1 LNKIIEPKYL
11 LISDSFVNWKIL
23 LLFCVSKY
31 LISLFLKDTSLGG
44 LAIKCVTRCIYG
56 VLLLKYPFYF
66 LSEFVLS
73 VSIEST
79 ITLFSHLQKLFEILP
94 QVKHCDLIRFKQRLI
109 NLKKTIIKDAG
120 QYSSKELVN
129 MALSAQQIKLVE
141 QIQFNILRSIQD
153 KQQKIIAL
161 PKITYPDGLPISD
174 NAAQISATIKANQVV
189 IIAGETGS
197 GKTTQIPKICLE
209 LGRGVNGLIGHTQP
223 RRIAARTVA
232 NRIAEEL
239 GTKVG
244 EQVGYKVRFN
254 DQVSERSYIKLMTD
268 GILLAEM
275 QKDRLLRQYDTIII
289 DEAHE
294 RSLNID
300 FILGYLKEIL
310 VKRPD
315 LKLIITSATIDP
327 QRFAKHFASKTGVLA
342 PIIEVSGRTFPVE
355 MRYRPLNDRV
365 VSDGE
370 EHSSQDVDVISG
382 ILSAVDELSDC
393 GQGDILIF
401 LNGEREIRD
410 TAAALNT
417 ANLRHTHILPLYARL
432 TVSEQ
437 NQIFKSH
444 SGRNI
449 VLATNVAETSLTVP
463 GIKYVI
469 DPGTA
474 RISRYSYRTKVQRL
488 PIEPI
493 SQASANQ
500 RSGRCGRV
508 SEGVCIRLYS
518 EDDYKSRAEF
528 TDPEI
533 LRTNLATVILQMHA
547 LDLGDIANFPFVESP
562 DNRNITDGIRL
573 LEEIA
578 AVESVDNADKVGIK
592 GKVSSTATQL
602 TTSGRLLAKF
612 PIDPRLAKM
621 VVTAIEFGCIEQ
633 ILVIVSALSIQDP
646 RERPHEKQ
654 QLSDEKHNR
663 FKNKNSDFISLLNLW
678 QYISQQQQDL
688 TQNHF
693 RKLCQREF
701 LSYVRLREWQDIF
714 SQLKRTLKEQKITLT
729 SIDYRFSMPAT
740 QQNQEASSA
749 IDKAKESEQDA
760 SLTPVHQA
768 LLSGLLSHIGQQDE
782 NREYKGARGMK
793 FFIFPGSALTKKSPK
808 WLMSAELVETSRLF
822 ARMNAKIDPLW
833 LEPLAQHLVKRN
845 YSEPHWEKKQGAV
858 MAFEQV
864 TLYGLSIV
872 SKRKIN
878 FNTIE
883 PHTCREIFIR
893 EALVNGDCAI
903 KEKFL
908 SKNQQL
914 VENIEALEQK
924 ARRRDFLIDEQH
936 LVNFYSDKL
945 PDTIVCQRSF
955 LAWWKQAKQ
964 ENGQLLDFSKAF
976 LLNESIGELSAIEYP
991 DFWQQESI
999 ILPLTYHFS
1008 PGDVDDGISVIVPIA
1023 LLNQVQEFGFD
1034 WLIPALRE
1042 ELVIAL
1048 IKALPKTLRR
1058 NFVPAPNYAEACLAA
1073 MPAEQG
1079 SLQEALAK
1087 QLLRMTGVRLP
1098 EDAWHDITLPVHL
1111 TMNFHVVDDKGN
1123 ILKQGRDLNELKAE
1137 LQGKVKASI
1146 KQVAEKGIEQAD
1158 LTQWSFDEL
1167 PKGYEKKVAN
1177 ITIKAFPALVD
1188 NKSSVSIEL
1197 FEQEQHAQE
1206 AMIKGISR
1214 LILLNIPTPLK
1225 YLQENLPNK
1234 AKLGLYFNP
1243 FGSINE
1249 LLQDCIQ
1256 GACLY
1261 LVQQFSQHQNN
1272 EQLPRTE
1279 KQFVQCCDY
1288 VRAEI
1293 ADCVLAAA
1301 IKVERAL
1308 SLRHEVTKKMKGS
1321 VPLNVIQSH
1330 GDIKQQCEQLIF
1342 KGFVSASGLSKLDD
1356 ITRYLQGMLRRLDK
1370 LPIDP
1375 NQDRLKLIEV
1385 NKVNDTFQTIMSKQ
1399 RKDKPV
1405 ERDLFAT
1412 RWLIEELRISL
1423 FAQNLGTSA
1432 PISVKR
1438 ILNHLKGFS

>member
-1 LNKIIEPKYL
+1 M
-11 LISDSFVNWKIL
+11 
-23 LLFCVSKY
+23 
-31 LISLFLKDTSLGG
+31 
-44 LAIKCVTRCIYG
+44 
-56 VLLLKYPFYF
+56 
-66 LSEFVLS
+66 
-73 VSIEST
+73 
-79 ITLFSHLQKLFEILP
+79 
-94 QVKHCDLIRFKQRLI
+94 
-109 NLKKTIIKDAG
+109 NLKKTITKSVDKKS
-120 QYSSKELVN
+120 QSEL
-129 MALSAQQIKLVE
+129 AEHPLSEKQLKSVE
-141 QIQFNILRSIQD
+141 QLQQAIVKSIQD
-153 KQQKIIAL
+153 KQRKLNSL
-161 PKITYPDGLPISD
+161 PTINYPDGLPISD
-174 NAAQISATIKANQVV
+174 NAEQIAEAIRANQVV

-209 LGRGVNGLIGHTQP
+209 LGRGVDGLIGHTQP

-239 GTKVG
+239 GTTLG
-244 EQVGYKVRFN
+244 DQVGYKVRFN
-254 DQVSERSYIKLMTD
+254 DQVSEHSYIKLMTD

-300 FILGYLKEIL
+300 FILGYLRQIL

-315 LKLIITSATIDP
+315 LKVIITSATIDP
-327 QRFAKHFASKTGVLA
+327 QRFANHFASKTGILA
-342 PIIEVSGRTFPVE
+342 PIIEVSGRTYPVE
-355 MRYRPLNDRV
+355 MRYRPLNNRQT
-365 VSDGE
+365 SDENGDEAQGE
-370 EHSSQDVDVISG
+370 DIDIISG

-393 GQGDILIF
+393 GQGDILVF

-410 TAAALNT
+410 TAAALNK
-417 ANLRHTHILPLYARL
+417 ANLRHTNVLPLYARL

-437 NQIFKSH
+437 NQIFKPH
-444 SGRNI
+444 TGRNI

-500 RSGRCGRV
+500 RAGRCGRV
-508 SEGVCIRLYS
+508 SEGICIRLYS
-518 EDDYKSRAEF
+518 EDDFNNRAEF

-547 LDLGDIANFPFVESP
+547 LDLGDIAQFPFVEAP
-562 DNRNITDGIRL
+562 DNRNITDGLRL

-578 AVESVDNADKVGIK
+578 AIETKPEVNTADEKRHSKAGRGVN
-592 GKVSSTATQL
+592 SATQL
-602 TTSGRLLAKF
+602 TKSGRLLAKF

-621 VVTAIEFGCIEQ
+621 VISAIDFGCIEQ
-633 ILVIVSALSIQDP
+633 VLIIVSALSIQDP

-663 FKNKNSDFISLLNLW
+663 FKNKQSDFVSLLNLW
-678 QYISQQQQDL
+678 QYVSEQKKIL
-688 TQNHF
+688 KQNQF
-693 RKLCQREF
+693 RKLCQKEF
-701 LSYVRLREWQDIF
+701 LSYVRIREWQDIF
-714 SQLKRTLKEQKITLT
+714 SQLKLTLKEQKIGLT
-729 SIDYRFSMPAT
+729 SVDYSFTMPSP
-740 QQNQEASSA
+740 QQGQSG
-749 IDKAKESEQDA
+749 DKTKETEQDA
-760 SLTPVHQA
+760 SLMPIHQA

-793 FFIFPGSALTKKSPK
+793 FFIFPGSALAKKSPK

-833 LEPLAQHLVKRN
+833 LEPLAEHLVKRN

-872 SKRKIN
+872 TKRKIN

-883 PHTCREIFIR
+883 PVTCREIFIR
-893 EALVNGDCAI
+893 EALVNGDSTI

-908 SKNQQL
+908 NKNHQL
-914 VENIEALEQK
+914 VESIEALEQK
-924 ARRRDFLIDEQH
+924 ARRKDFLIDEQH
-936 LVNFYSDKL
+936 LVDFYSDKI
-945 PDTIVCQRSF
+945 PETVICQRSF
-955 LAWWKQAKQ
+955 LAWWKKARQ
-964 ENGQLLDFSKAF
+964 ENAQLLDFSKAF
-976 LLNESIGELSAIEYP
+976 LLNESSDELTKADYP
-991 DFWQQESI
+991 DLWQQGNI
-999 ILPLTYHFS
+999 TLPLSYHFS
-1008 PGDVDDGISVIVPIA
+1008 PGDIDDGISVIIPIA
-1023 LLNQVQEFGFD
+1023 LLNQVQDIGFD

-1042 ELVIAL
+1042 ELAIAL
-1048 IKALPKTLRR
+1048 IKALPKAQRR
-1058 NFVPAPNYAEACLAA
+1058 NFVPAPNYAQACLAA
-1073 MPAEQG
+1073 MP
-1079 SLQEALAK
+1079 SQEGDLRQSLAK

-1098 EDAWHDITLPVHL
+1098 EDAWQELTLPVHL
-1111 TMNFHVVDDKGN
+1111 TMNFQVVDDKGKL
-1123 ILKQGRDLNELKAE
+1123 LKQGRDLNELKAE

-1146 KQVAEKGIEQAD
+1146 KKVAEKGIEQAD
-1158 LTQWSFDEL
+1158 LTNWDFGAL

-1188 NKSSVSIEL
+1188 HKNSVAIEL
-1197 FEQEQHAQE
+1197 FEQEQHAEE
-1206 AMIKGISR
+1206 AMINGLSR

-1225 YLQENLPNK
+1225 YLQEKLPNK

-1243 FGSINE
+1243 FGSIND

-1256 GACLY
+1256 GACLS
-1261 LVQQFSQHQNN
+1261 LVKQFAQ
-1272 EQLPRTE
+1272 EEAVGQLPRE
-1279 KQFVQCCDY
+1279 QKQFEQCSNY

-1308 SLRHEVTKKMKGS
+1308 SLRHDVSKKMKGS

-1330 GDIKQQCEQLIF
+1330 GDIKQQCEQLVF
-1342 KGFVSASGLSKLDD
+1342 KGFVSNSGLDKLDD
-1356 ITRYLQGMLRRLDK
+1356 IIRYLQGMLRRLDK

-1385 NKVNDTFQTIMSKQ
+1385 NKVNDTYQGILSKQ

-1405 ERDLFAT
+1405 EKDLLET

-1423 FAQNLGTSA
+1423 FAQNLGTAA

-1438 ILNHLKGFS
+1438 ILNHLKGFSKI

>member
-1 LNKIIEPKYL
+1 M
-11 LISDSFVNWKIL
+11 
-23 LLFCVSKY
+23 
-31 LISLFLKDTSLGG
+31 
-44 LAIKCVTRCIYG
+44 
-56 VLLLKYPFYF
+56 
-66 LSEFVLS
+66 S
-73 VSIEST
+73 VSIDSA
-79 ITLFSHLQKLFEILP
+79 ITLFSHLQSLFELLP
-94 QVKHCDLIRFKQRLI
+94 QVKNCDAVRFKKRLM
-109 NLKKTIIKDAG
+109 NLKKLIAQEARGK
-120 QYSSKELVN
+120 SPNEL
-129 MALSAQQIKLVE
+129 ATLPLSAKQMKLLEPLQQH
-141 QIQFNILRSIQD
+141 ILKSIQD
-153 KQQKIIAL
+153 KQQKIKNL

-174 NAAQISATIKANQVV
+174 NAAQISAAIEANQVV

-197 GKTTQIPKICLE
+197 GKTTQIPKICLA
-209 LGRGVNGLIGHTQP
+209 LGRGVDGLIGHTQP

-239 GTKVG
+239 GTTVG

-254 DQVSERSYIKLMTD
+254 DQVSEQSYIKLMTD

-275 QKDRLLRQYDTIII
+275 QRDRLLLKYDTIII

-300 FILGYLKEIL
+300 FILGYLKQIL

-327 QRFAKHFASKTGVLA
+327 QRFAKHFSSKSGIPA
-342 PIIEVSGRTFPVE
+342 PVIEVSGRTFPVE
-355 MRYRPLNDRV
+355 MRYRPLNDRMV
-365 VSDGE
+365 TDEDDQSP
-370 EHSSQDVDVISG
+370 QDVDIISG
-382 ILSAVDELSDC
+382 ILSAVDELSEC
-393 GQGDILIF
+393 GQGDILVF

-410 TAAALNT
+410 TAAALT
-417 ANLRHTHILPLYARL
+417 KANLRHTNILPLYARL

-437 NQIFKSH
+437 NQIFKPH

-488 PIEPI
+488 PIEPV

-508 SEGVCIRLYS
+508 SEGICIRLYS

-547 LDLGDIANFPFVESP
+547 LDLGDIANFPFVEAP
-562 DNRNITDGIRL
+562 DNRNITDGVRL

-578 AVESVDNADKVGIK
+578 AVESLSNSNSSTDKDKSTK
-592 GKVSSTATQL
+592 GKQSTTATQL
-602 TTSGRLLAKF
+602 TKSGRLLAKF

-621 VVTAIEFGCIEQ
+621 VITAIEFGCIEQ
-633 ILVIVSALSIQDP
+633 ILIIVSALSIQDP

-663 FKNKNSDFISLLNLW
+663 FKNKTSDFISLLNLW
-678 QYISQQQQDL
+678 QYINVQKKDL
-688 TQNHF
+688 TQNQF
-693 RKLCQREF
+693 RKLCQREY

-714 SQLKRTLKEQKITLT
+714 SQLKLTLKEQNIALT
-729 SIDYRFSMPAT
+729 SVDYRFSMPSG
-740 QQNQEASSA
+740 QQAQEVGSA
-749 IDKAKESEQDA
+749 VDKEKESEQD
-760 SLTPVHQA
+760 SVLTPVHQA

-872 SKRKIN
+872 TKRKIN

-883 PHTCREIFIR
+883 PATCREIFIR
-893 EALVNGDCAI
+893 EALVNGDCVI

-914 VENIEALEQK
+914 VESIEELEQK

-936 LVNFYSDKL
+936 LVDFYSGKL

-955 LAWWKQAKQ
+955 LAWWKKAKQ
-964 ENGQLLDFSKAF
+964 ENASLLDFTKAF
-976 LLNESIGELSAIEYP
+976 LLNESVDELSATDYP
-991 DFWQQESI
+991 DFWQQDRI
-999 ILPLTYHFS
+999 TLPLTYHFS
-1008 PGDVDDGISVIVPIA
+1008 PGDIDDGISVIIPIA
-1023 LLNQVQEFGFD
+1023 LLNQVQDMGFD
-1034 WLIPALRE
+1034 WLIPALRDD
-1042 ELVIAL
+1042 LAIAL

-1058 NFVPAPNYAEACLAA
+1058 NFVPAPNYAQACVAA

-1079 SLQEALAK
+1079 SLQQALAK

-1098 EDAWHDITLPVHL
+1098 EEAWQDISLPVHL
-1111 TMNFHVVDDKGN
+1111 TMNFQVVDDKGDL
-1123 ILKQGRDLNELKAE
+1123 LKQGRDLNELKAE

-1146 KQVAEKGIEQAD
+1146 KKVAEKGIEQAD
-1158 LTQWSFDEL
+1158 LTQWDFGAL
-1167 PKGYEKKVAN
+1167 PKGYEKKIAN

-1188 NKSSVSIEL
+1188 HQSSVAIEL

-1206 AMIKGISR
+1206 AMLKGISR

-1225 YLQENLPNK
+1225 YLQEKLPNK

-1243 FGSINE
+1243 FGSIND

-1256 GACLY
+1256 GACLS
-1261 LVQQFSQHQNN
+1261 LVQQFSQQQNN
-1272 EQLPRTE
+1272 GQLPREE
-1279 KQFVQCCDY
+1279 KQFSQCCDY

-1293 ADCVLAAA
+1293 ADCVLTAA

-1308 SLRHEVTKKMKGS
+1308 TLRHEVTKKMKGS

-1330 GDIKQQCEQLIF
+1330 GDIKQQCEQLVF
-1342 KGFVSASGLSKLDD
+1342 KGFVSNSGLSKLDD
-1356 ITRYLQGMLRRLDK
+1356 IIRYLQGMLRRLEK
-1370 LPIDP
+1370 LPSDP

-1385 NKVNDTFQTIMSKQ
+1385 NKVNELYQVIMGKQ
-1399 RKDKPV
+1399 RKDKPI
-1405 ERDLFAT
+1405 ESELLAT

-1432 PISVKR
+1432 PISAKR
-1438 ILNHLKGFS
+1438 ILNHLKGFA

>member
-1 LNKIIEPKYL
+1 MPQAKK
-11 LISDSFVNWKIL
+11 SDAV
-23 LLFCVSKY
+23 
-31 LISLFLKDTSLGG
+31 
-44 LAIKCVTRCIYG
+44 
-56 VLLLKYPFYF
+56 
-66 LSEFVLS
+66 
-73 VSIEST
+73 
-79 ITLFSHLQKLFEILP
+79 
-94 QVKHCDLIRFKQRLI
+94 RFRKRLI
-109 NLKKTIIKDAG
+109 NLKKTITKEVG
-120 QYSSKELVN
+120 QKSPTELA
-129 MALSAQQIKLVE
+129 MLSLSEKHIKLVE
-141 QIQFNILRSIQD
+141 PLQQHILRSIQD
-153 KQQKIIAL
+153 KQQKIRSL
-161 PKITYPDGLPISD
+161 PKITYPEGLPISE
-174 NAAQISATIKANQVV
+174 NAAQISAAIDANQVV

-209 LGRGVNGLIGHTQP
+209 LGRGVDGLIGHTQP

-239 GTKVG
+239 GTKLG

-254 DQVSERSYIKLMTD
+254 DQVSEQSYIKLMTD

-275 QKDRLLRQYDTIII
+275 QRDRLLLKYDTIII

-300 FILGYLKEIL
+300 FILGYLKQIL
-310 VKRPD
+310 IKRPD

-327 QRFAKHFASKTGVLA
+327 QRFAKHFSSKNGLPA

-355 MRYRPLNDRV
+355 MRYRPLNDRAV
-365 VSDGE
+365 IDDDDQSPQE
-370 EHSSQDVDVISG
+370 VDIISG

-393 GQGDILIF
+393 GNGDILVF

-410 TAAALNT
+410 TAAALVK
-417 ANLRHTHILPLYARL
+417 ANLRHTNVLPLYARL

-437 NQIFKSH
+437 NQIFKPH

-488 PIEPI
+488 PIEPV

-508 SEGVCIRLYS
+508 SEGICIRLYS

-547 LDLGDIANFPFVESP
+547 LDLGDIANFPFVEAP
-562 DNRNITDGIRL
+562 DNRNITDGVRL

-578 AVESVDNADKVGIK
+578 AVESIENADKNAK
-592 GKVSSTATQL
+592 GKASSTATQL
-602 TTSGRLLAKF
+602 TKSGRLLAKF

-621 VVTAIEFGCIEQ
+621 VVSSIEFGCIEQ
-633 ILVIVSALSIQDP
+633 ILIIVSALSIQDP

-663 FKNKNSDFISLLNLW
+663 FKDKSSDFISLLNLW
-678 QYISQQQQDL
+678 QYINEQKKDL
-688 TQNHF
+688 TQNQF

-714 SQLKRTLKEQKITLT
+714 SQLKLTLKEQQITLT
-729 SIDYRFSMPAT
+729 SIDYQFSMPNV
-740 QQNQEASSA
+740 QQGQAASTA
-749 IDKAKESEQDA
+749 VDKTKETEQDSA
-760 SLTPVHQA
+760 LTPVHQA

-878 FNTIE
+878 FNVIE
-883 PHTCREIFIR
+883 PVTCREIFIR
-893 EALVNGDCAI
+893 EALVNGDCVI

-914 VENIEALEQK
+914 VESIEELEQK

-936 LVNFYSDKL
+936 LVDFYSDKL
-945 PDTIVCQRSF
+945 PDTVNCQRSF
-955 LAWWKQAKQ
+955 LAWWKKAKR
-964 ENGQLLDFSKAF
+964 ENEQLLDFSKAF
-976 LLNESIGELSAIEYP
+976 LLNESSDELSTIEYP
-991 DFWQQESI
+991 DVWQQDSI
-999 ILPLTYHFS
+999 TLPLTYHFS
-1008 PGDVDDGISVIVPIA
+1008 PGDIDDGISVVLPIA
-1023 LLNQVQEFGFD
+1023 LLNQVQEVGFD
-1034 WLIPALRE
+1034 WLIPALRD
-1042 ELVIAL
+1042 ELAIAL

-1058 NFVPAPNYAEACLAA
+1058 NFVPAPNYAQACLAA

-1079 SLQEALAK
+1079 HLQDALAK

-1098 EDAWHDITLPVHL
+1098 EDAWQDITLPIHL
-1111 TMNFHVVDDKGN
+1111 TMNFQVVDDKGKL
-1123 ILKQGRDLNELKAE
+1123 IKQGRDLNELKAE

-1158 LTQWSFDEL
+1158 LTKWDFGSL

-1188 NKSSVSIEL
+1188 HKNSVAIEL

-1206 AMIKGISR
+1206 AMLKGISR

-1225 YLQENLPNK
+1225 YLQEKLPNK

-1256 GACLY
+1256 GACLS

-1272 EQLPRTE
+1272 GLLPREE
-1279 KQFVQCCDY
+1279 KQFAKCCDY

-1293 ADCVLAAA
+1293 ADCVLTAA

-1308 SLRHEVTKKMKGS
+1308 TLRHEVTKKMKGS

-1330 GDIKQQCEQLIF
+1330 GDIKQQCEQLVF
-1342 KGFVSASGLSKLDD
+1342 KGFVTYSGLSKLDD
-1356 ITRYLQGMLRRLDK
+1356 IIRYLQGMLRRLEK
-1370 LPIDP
+1370 LPSDP

-1385 NKVNDTFQTIMSKQ
+1385 SKVNDMYQVIMSKQ

-1405 ERDLFAT
+1405 DNELLAT

-1438 ILNHLKGFS
+1438 ILNYLKGFS

>member
-1 LNKIIEPKYL
+1 
-11 LISDSFVNWKIL
+11 
-23 LLFCVSKY
+23 
-31 LISLFLKDTSLGG
+31 
-44 LAIKCVTRCIYG
+44 
-56 VLLLKYPFYF
+56 
-66 LSEFVLS
+66 LS
-73 VSIEST
+73 VSIEPTVTS
-79 ITLFSHLQKLFEILP
+79 FSHIQNLFELLP
-94 QVKHCDLIRFKQRLI
+94 QTKNCDAVRFKKRLM
-109 NLKKTIIKDAG
+109 NLKRSIAQEAKG
-120 QYSSKELVN
+120 
-129 MALSAQQIKLVE
+129 LSATDLATLTLSEKQIKLLE
-141 QIQFNILRSIQD
+141 PLQQLIFKSIED
-153 KQQKIIAL
+153 KQQKIKNL
-161 PKITYPDGLPISD
+161 PQITYPDGLPISE
-174 NAAQISATIKANQVV
+174 NAEQISAAIEANQVV

-197 GKTTQIPKICLE
+197 GKTTQIPKICLA
-209 LGRGVNGLIGHTQP
+209 LGRGVDGLIGHTQP

-239 GTKVG
+239 GTTLG

-254 DQVSERSYIKLMTD
+254 DQVSEQSYIKLMTD

-275 QKDRLLRQYDTIII
+275 QRDRLLLKYDTIII

-300 FILGYLKEIL
+300 FILGYLKQIL
-310 VKRPD
+310 IKRPD

-327 QRFAKHFASKTGVLA
+327 QRFAKHFSNKNGVPA
-342 PIIEVSGRTFPVE
+342 PVIEVSGRTFPVE
-355 MRYRPLNDRV
+355 MRYRPLNDRL
-365 VSDGE
+365 SNDE
-370 EHSSQDVDVISG
+370 DDQSPQDVDIISG
-382 ILSAVDELSDC
+382 ILLAVDELSDC

-410 TAAALNT
+410 TAAALNK
-417 ANLRHTHILPLYARL
+417 ANLRHTNILPLYARL

-437 NQIFKSH
+437 NQIFKPH

-488 PIEPI
+488 PIEPV

-508 SEGVCIRLYS
+508 SEGICIRLYS

-547 LDLGDIANFPFVESP
+547 LDLGDIANFPFVEAP
-562 DNRNITDGIRL
+562 DNRNITDGVRL

-578 AVESVDNADKVGIK
+578 AVESIGNSNKGTEK
-592 GKVSSTATQL
+592 GKSAGASKFTKGKPSKTATQL
-602 TTSGRLLAKF
+602 TKSGRLLAKF

-621 VVTAIEFGCIEQ
+621 VITSIEFGCIEQ
-633 ILVIVSALSIQDP
+633 ILIIVSALSIQDP

-663 FKNKNSDFISLLNLW
+663 FKNKTSDFISLLNLW
-678 QYISQQQQDL
+678 QYINNQKKDL
-688 TQNHF
+688 TQNQF

-714 SQLKRTLKEQKITLT
+714 SQLKLTLKEQKIALT
-729 SIDYRFSMPAT
+729 SIDYRFSMPSP
-740 QQNQEASSA
+740 QQAQEGNKE
-749 IDKAKESEQDA
+749 IESEQDSA
-760 SLTPVHQA
+760 LMPIHQA

-793 FFIFPGSALTKKSPK
+793 FFIFPGSALAKKSPK

-864 TLYGLSIV
+864 TLYGLTIV

-878 FNTIE
+878 FNSIE
-883 PHTCREIFIR
+883 PVTCREIFIR
-893 EALVNGDCAI
+893 EALVTGDCVI

-914 VENIEALEQK
+914 VESIEALEQK

-936 LVNFYSDKL
+936 LVDFYSDKL
-945 PDTIVCQRSF
+945 PETVNCQRSF
-955 LAWWKQAKQ
+955 LAWWKKAKQ
-964 ENGQLLDFSKAF
+964 QNGHLLDFTKDF
-976 LLNESIGELSAIEYP
+976 LLNESSDELSASQYP

-999 ILPLTYHFS
+999 TLPLTYHFS
-1008 PGDVDDGISVIVPIA
+1008 PGDIDDGISVVVPVA
-1023 LLNQVQEFGFD
+1023 LLNQVQDLGFD

-1058 NFVPAPNYAEACLAA
+1058 NFVPAPNYGQACIAA

-1079 SLQEALAK
+1079 SLQDALAK

-1098 EDAWHDITLPVHL
+1098 EDAWQDITLPIHL
-1111 TMNFHVVDDKGN
+1111 TMNFQVVDDKGKL
-1123 ILKQGRDLNELKAE
+1123 LKQGRDLNELKAE

-1146 KQVAEKGIEQAD
+1146 KKVAEKGIEQAD
-1158 LTQWSFDEL
+1158 LTQWDFGKL
-1167 PKGYEKKVAN
+1167 PQGYEKKVAN

-1188 NKSSVSIEL
+1188 HKSSVAIEL

-1206 AMIKGISR
+1206 AMLKGISR
-1214 LILLNIPTPLK
+1214 LILLNIPSPLK
-1225 YLQENLPNK
+1225 YLQEKLPNK

-1256 GACLY
+1256 GACLS
-1261 LVQQFSQHQNN
+1261 LVQQFSEYKN
-1272 EQLPRTE
+1272 EGQLPREE
-1279 KQFVQCCDY
+1279 KQFSQCCDY

-1293 ADCVLAAA
+1293 ADCVLAVA

-1308 SLRHEVTKKMKGS
+1308 NLRHDVTKKMKGS

-1330 GDIKQQCEQLIF
+1330 GDIKLQCEKLVF
-1342 KGFVSASGLSKLDD
+1342 KGFVTASGLNKLDD
-1356 ITRYLQGMLRRLDK
+1356 IIRYLQGMLRRLEK

-1385 NKVNDTFQTIMSKQ
+1385 NKVNDVYQVIMGKQ
-1399 RKDKPV
+1399 RKDKPI
-1405 ERDLFAT
+1405 ESELLAT

-1438 ILNHLKGFS
+1438 ILNHLKDFS

>member
-1 LNKIIEPKYL
+1 MSRKSAVISFTFLQDLFELLPQAKSSDVGRIKKRLITIKKNITKAIDQKSSDNHPKTDIPEKFNKAIEQL
-11 LISDSFVNWKIL
+11 HQSILIS
-23 LLFCVSKY
+23 
-31 LISLFLKDTSLGG
+31 
-44 LAIKCVTRCIYG
+44 
-56 VLLLKYPFYF
+56 
-66 LSEFVLS
+66 
-73 VSIEST
+73 IE
-79 ITLFSHLQKLFEILP
+79 E
-94 QVKHCDLIRFKQRLI
+94 
-109 NLKKTIIKDAG
+109 
-120 QYSSKELVN
+120 
-129 MALSAQQIKLVE
+129 
-141 QIQFNILRSIQD
+141 
-153 KQQKIIAL
+153 KQQKLKNL
-161 PKITYPDGLPISD
+161 PKISYPEGLPISQ
-174 NAAQISATIKANQVV
+174 NAQQIAEAIKANQVV

-209 LGRGVNGLIGHTQP
+209 LGRGVDGLIGHTQP

-239 GTKVG
+239 GSKLG

-254 DQVSERSYIKLMTD
+254 DQVSEHSYIKLMTD

-275 QKDRLLRQYDTIII
+275 QRDRLLRQYDTIII

-300 FILGYLKEIL
+300 FILGYLKQIL
-310 VKRPD
+310 HKRPD
-315 LKLIITSATIDP
+315 LKVIITSATIDP
-327 QRFAKHFASKTGVLA
+327 ERFAKHFADKTGILA

-355 MRYRPLNDRV
+355 MRYRPLNDRKTG
-365 VSDGE
+365 DGDE
-370 EHSSQDVDVISG
+370 QSSQDVDVISG
-382 ILSAVDELSDC
+382 ILTAVEELSEI

-410 TAAALNT
+410 TAAALSK
-417 ANLRHTHILPLYARL
+417 ANLRHTNILPLYARL
-432 TVSEQ
+432 TISEQ
-437 NQIFKSH
+437 NRIFKPH

-488 PIEPI
+488 PIEAI

-500 RSGRCGRV
+500 RAGRCGRV

-518 EDDYKSRAEF
+518 EEDFNNRDEF

-547 LDLGDIANFPFVESP
+547 LELGDIAQFPFVEAP
-562 DNRNITDGIRL
+562 DNRNITDGVRL

-578 AVESVDNADKVGIK
+578 AVEVKRTQAKPNKTRSQL
-592 GKVSSTATQL
+592 SSSTQL
-602 TTSGRLLAKF
+602 TKSGRLLSKF

-621 VVTAIEFGCIEQ
+621 VISAIDFGCLEQ
-633 ILVIVSALSIQDP
+633 VLIIVSALSIQDP

-654 QLSDEKHNR
+654 QNSDEKHSR
-663 FKNKNSDFISLLNLW
+663 FKNKQSDFISLLNLW
-678 QYISQQQQDL
+678 HYINAQQKTL
-688 TQNHF
+688 TQNQF

-701 LSYVRLREWQDIF
+701 LSYVRVREWQDIF
-714 SQLKRTLKEQKITLT
+714 SQLRLTLKEQKISL
-729 SIDYRFSMPAT
+729 SSVNYSFELPKL
-740 QQNQEASSA
+740 QQEQQ
-749 IDKAKESEQDA
+749 IDKAKLTEQESTLA
-760 SLTPVHQA
+760 PVHQA

-793 FFIFPGSALTKKSPK
+793 FFIFPGSALAKKSPK

-833 LEPLAQHLVKRN
+833 LEPLAGHLIKRN

-864 TLYGLSIV
+864 TLYGLTIV
-872 SKRKIN
+872 NKRKIN

-883 PHTCREIFIR
+883 PETCRELFIR
-893 EALVNGDCAI
+893 EALVNGDSAI

-908 SKNQQL
+908 SKNKQL
-914 VENIEALEQK
+914 VESIEALEQK
-924 ARRRDFLIDEQH
+924 ARRKDFLIDEQQ
-936 LVNFYSDKL
+936 LVDFYSEKV
-945 PDTIVCQRSF
+945 PETVICQRSF
-955 LAWWKQAKQ
+955 LAWWKKAKQ
-964 ENGQLLDFSKAF
+964 TNAQLLDFTKAF
-976 LLNESIGELSAIEYP
+976 LLNESSEELNKTQYP
-991 DFWQQESI
+991 DFWQQDNI
-999 ILPLTYHFS
+999 TLPLSYHFS
-1008 PGDVDDGISVIVPIA
+1008 PGDIDDGISVIIPIA
-1023 LLNQVQEFGFD
+1023 LLNQVQDVGFD

-1042 ELVIAL
+1042 ELTIAL
-1048 IKALPKTLRR
+1048 IKALPKAQRR
-1058 NFVPAPNYAEACLAA
+1058 NFVPAPNYAQACLAA
-1073 MPAEQG
+1073 MPAEEG
-1079 SLQEALAK
+1079 ALLPSLAK

-1098 EDAWHDITLPVHL
+1098 EDAWENIVLPMHL
-1111 TMNFHVVDDKGN
+1111 TMNFQVVNEKGKL
-1123 ILKQGRDLNELKAE
+1123 LKQGRNLNELKAE

-1146 KQVAEKGIEQAD
+1146 KKVAEKGIEQSD
-1158 LTQWSFDEL
+1158 LKQWDFGKL
-1167 PKGYEKKVAN
+1167 PQGYEKKVAN

-1188 NKSSVSIEL
+1188 NKTSVAIEL
-1197 FEQEQHAQE
+1197 FEQELHAQE
-1206 AMIKGISR
+1206 AMLKGITR

-1225 YLQENLPNK
+1225 YLQEKLPNK

-1256 GACLY
+1256 GACVS
-1261 LVQQFSQHQNN
+1261 LVEQYAKQHNN
-1272 EQLPRTE
+1272 KALPRE
-1279 KQFVQCCDY
+1279 ENEFLACCDY

-1308 SLRHEVTKKMKGS
+1308 SLRHEVSKKMKGS

-1330 GDIKQQCEQLIF
+1330 SDIKQQCERLVF
-1342 KGFVSASGLSKLDD
+1342 KGFVTQSGLDKLDD
-1356 ITRYLQGMLRRLDK
+1356 IIRYLQGMLRRLEK

-1385 NKVNDTFQTIMSKQ
+1385 NKVADAYQAILTKQ

-1405 ERDLFAT
+1405 ESSLKQT

-1438 ILNHLKGFS
+1438 ILNHLKDYS

>member
-1 LNKIIEPKYL
+1 M
-11 LISDSFVNWKIL
+11 
-23 LLFCVSKY
+23 
-31 LISLFLKDTSLGG
+31 
-44 LAIKCVTRCIYG
+44 
-56 VLLLKYPFYF
+56 
-66 LSEFVLS
+66 S
-73 VSIEST
+73 VSIKSA
-79 ITLFSHLQKLFEILP
+79 ITSFSHLQKLFELLP
-94 QVKHCDLIRFKQRLI
+94 QAKKSDAVRFKKRLM
-109 NLKKTIIKDAG
+109 NLKKTIAREAG
-120 QYSSKELVN
+120 QKSPTEFAMLS
-129 MALSAQQIKLVE
+129 LSAKQIKLVE
-141 QIQFNILRSIQD
+141 PLQQHILKSIQD
-153 KQQKIIAL
+153 KQRKISSL
-161 PKITYPDGLPISD
+161 PKITYPDGLPISE
-174 NAAQISATIKANQVV
+174 NATQISAAIDANQVV

-209 LGRGVNGLIGHTQP
+209 LGRGVDGLIGHTQP

-239 GTKVG
+239 GTKLG

-254 DQVSERSYIKLMTD
+254 DQVSEQSYIKLMTD

-275 QKDRLLRQYDTIII
+275 QRDRLLLKYDTIII

-300 FILGYLKEIL
+300 FILGYLKKIL

-327 QRFAKHFASKTGVLA
+327 QRFAKHFSNKNGVPA

-365 VSDGE
+365 VNDDDDQSPQE
-370 EHSSQDVDVISG
+370 VDIISG

-393 GQGDILIF
+393 GNGDILVF

-410 TAAALNT
+410 TAAALIK
-417 ANLRHTHILPLYARL
+417 ANLRHTNILPLYARL

-437 NQIFKSH
+437 NQIFKPH

-488 PIEPI
+488 PIEAI

-508 SEGVCIRLYS
+508 SEGICIRLYS

-547 LDLGDIANFPFVESP
+547 LDLGDIANFPFVEAP
-562 DNRNITDGIRL
+562 DNRNITDGVRL

-578 AVESVDNADKVGIK
+578 AVESKELPTTVSKNEPK
-592 GKVSSTATQL
+592 GKQTTPSTQL
-602 TTSGRLLAKF
+602 TKSGRLLAKF

-621 VVTAIEFGCIEQ
+621 VITAIEFGCIEQ
-633 ILVIVSALSIQDP
+633 ILIIVSALSIQDP

-663 FKNKNSDFISLLNLW
+663 FKNKSSDFISLLNLW
-678 QYISQQQQDL
+678 QYINEQKKDL
-688 TQNHF
+688 TQNQF

-714 SQLKRTLKEQKITLT
+714 SQLKLTLKEQQIGLT
-729 SIDYRFSMPAT
+729 SIDYQFSMPST
-740 QQNQEASSA
+740 QQGQAV
-749 IDKAKESEQDA
+749 DKAKETEQDSA
-760 SLTPVHQA
+760 LIPVHQA

-878 FNTIE
+878 FNAIE
-883 PHTCREIFIR
+883 PVTCREIFIR
-893 EALVNGDCAI
+893 EALVNGDCVI

-914 VENIEALEQK
+914 VESIEELEQK

-936 LVNFYSDKL
+936 LVDFYSDKL
-945 PDTIVCQRSF
+945 PDTVNCQRSF
-955 LAWWKQAKQ
+955 LAWWKKAKR
-964 ENGQLLDFSKAF
+964 ENEQLLDFSKAF
-976 LLNESIGELSAIEYP
+976 LLNESSDELSATEYP
-991 DFWQQESI
+991 DFWHQESI
-999 ILPLTYHFS
+999 TLPLTYHFS
-1008 PGDVDDGISVIVPIA
+1008 PGDIDDGISVILPIA
-1023 LLNQVQEFGFD
+1023 LLNQVQEVGFD
-1034 WLIPALRE
+1034 WLIPALRD
-1042 ELVIAL
+1042 ELAIAL

-1058 NFVPAPNYAEACLAA
+1058 NFVPAPNYAQACLAA
-1073 MPAEQG
+1073 MPADQG
-1079 SLQEALAK
+1079 RLQDALAK

-1098 EDAWHDITLPVHL
+1098 EDAWQDITLPIHL
-1111 TMNFHVVDDKGN
+1111 TMNFQVVDDKGKL
-1123 ILKQGRDLNELKAE
+1123 IKQGRDLNELKAE

-1158 LTQWSFDEL
+1158 LTQWNFGKL

-1188 NKSSVSIEL
+1188 HKKSVAIEL

-1206 AMIKGISR
+1206 AMLKGISR

-1225 YLQENLPNK
+1225 YLQEKLPNK

-1256 GACLY
+1256 GACLS
-1261 LVQQFSQHQNN
+1261 LVQQYSQGQNDGH
-1272 EQLPRTE
+1272 LPREE
-1279 KQFVQCCDY
+1279 KQFSRCCDY

-1293 ADCVLAAA
+1293 ADCVLTAA
-1301 IKVERAL
+1301 IKVERVL
-1308 SLRHEVTKKMKGS
+1308 TLRHEVTKKMKGS

-1330 GDIKQQCEQLIF
+1330 GDIKQQCEQLVF
-1342 KGFVSASGLSKLDD
+1342 KGFVSYSGLSKLDD
-1356 ITRYLQGMLRRLDK
+1356 IIRYLQGMLRRLEK
-1370 LPIDP
+1370 LPSDP

-1385 NKVNDTFQTIMSKQ
+1385 SKVNDMYKVIMGKQ

-1405 ERDLFAT
+1405 DNELLAT

-1438 ILNHLKGFS
+1438 ILNYLKGFS